1 MVIFLR
7 RIYAS
12 RYELRF
18 APLFLAKSKS
28 TTNWSLYP
36 KGLTLALKFCVT
48 LAITLTLTLT
58 LNLTLTPALKKKD
71 FSSMKVFSYSSADAF
86 KSGKKLKIRIK
97 IEITKRWNFFLENN
111 VVFADS
117 FIYA

>member
-1 MVIFLR
+1 MAERSGAKSANRGFAQKYSEFLR
-7 RIYAS
+7 RSYAS

-48 LAITLTLTLT
+48 LTITITITLTLTLT
-58 LNLTLTPALKKKD
+58 LTPALKKR
-71 FSSMKVFSYSSADAF
+71 
-86 KSGKKLKIRIK
+86 G
-97 IEITKRWNFFLENN
+97 FFLR
-111 VVFADS
+111 
-117 FIYA
+117 